1 MTFRSHSIDRTGEM
15 TESAIDIQ
23 VHLMR
28 LKRLARH
35 VWKHF
40 SEDRCFEEAA
50 SLGYTSLLAMVP
62 LMAVIFGIVAA
73 FPVFSEWSDQLKLF
87 IFKNLLPSAG
97 EQVGDYLNTF
107 LDSASGLTL
116 PGTVFLVIT
125 ALLLMFRIELAF
137 NRIWRV
143 DRSRTLTSRIV
154 MYWAV
159 LTLGPLMIGA
169 AIALSVQKVFGSISL
184 ESMVSPLGYKAG
196 TFLLSWM
203 VFTLMF
209 VLVPHRRVL
218 FRNALFGAFLSTV
231 LFDLAKLGFVAY
243 VSNANYTVIYGA
255 LATIPIFLFW
265 LYLVWVVILLGASL
279 AASLT
284 TFADSERARIKWPE
298 RQDFQLLYRLVG
310 HLWQAQ
316 RSGANLSDTQ
326 LLTLEPHSNE
336 RQLQVLL
343 HQLESALIVAR
354 DEEGDWRLAR
364 DLEELTLSNLYCS
377 GIYHLPIVS
386 MEPVPV
392 DSPWD
397 RNFADALAEVEKHGL
412 GGLNKVLRDMYRGN
426 NNQETV

>member
-1 MTFRSHSIDRTGEM
+1 M
-15 TESAIDIQ
+15 TESAIDVQ
-23 VHLMR
+23 THLMR
-28 LKRLARH
+28 VKRLAKH

-50 SLGYTSLLAMVP
+50 SLSYTSLLALVP
-62 LMAVIFGIVAA
+62 LLAVIFGIVAA
-73 FPVFSEWSDQLKLF
+73 FPVFSDWSEQLKLF
-87 IFKNLLPSAG
+87 IFKNFLPATG
-97 EQVGDYLNTF
+97 EQVGNYINTF

-116 PGTVFLVIT
+116 PGTVFLFIT

-143 DRSRTLTSRIV
+143 DRARSLTSRVV

-169 AIALSVQKVFGSISL
+169 AIALSVQKVFGPLSL
-184 ESMVSPLGYKAG
+184 ETIVSPLGYKAG

-218 FRNALFGAFLSTV
+218 FRDAVIGALLSTI
-231 LFDLAKLGFVAY
+231 LFDLAKLGFVTY

-265 LYLVWVVILLGASL
+265 LYLVWIVVLLGASL

-298 RQDFQLLYRLVG
+298 RQDFQLLFRLVG

-316 RSGANLSDTQ
+316 RGGENLSDTQ
-326 LLTLEPHSNE
+326 MLSLEPHSNE

-343 HQLESALIVAR
+343 HQLESARIVVR

-377 GIYHLPIVS
+377 GIYHLPIAS
-386 MEPVPV
+386 LEPVPV

-397 RNFADALAEVEKHGL
+397 RSFADALDEVEKHGL
-412 GGLNKVLRDMYRGN
+412 KCLNINLREMYRGSITR
-426 NNQETV
+426 ESDK

>member
-1 MTFRSHSIDRTGEM
+1 
-15 TESAIDIQ
+15 
-23 VHLMR
+23 
-28 LKRLARH
+28 
-35 VWKHF
+35 
-40 SEDRCFEEAA
+40 
-50 SLGYTSLLAMVP
+50 
-62 LMAVIFGIVAA
+62 
-73 FPVFSEWSDQLKLF
+73 
-87 IFKNLLPSAG
+87 
-97 EQVGDYLNTF
+97 
-107 LDSASGLTL
+107 
-116 PGTVFLVIT
+116 
-125 ALLLMFRIELAF
+125 
-137 NRIWRV
+137 
-143 DRSRTLTSRIV
+143 
-154 MYWAV
+154 
-159 LTLGPLMIGA
+159 
-169 AIALSVQKVFGSISL
+169 
-184 ESMVSPLGYKAG
+184 
-196 TFLLSWM
+196 M

-218 FRNALFGAFLSTV
+218 FRNALIGAFLSTV

-298 RQDFQLLYRLVG
+298 SQDFQLLYRLVG

-326 LLTLEPHSNE
+326 MLALEPHSNE

-343 HQLESALIVAR
+343 HQLESAHIVAR

-386 MEPVPV
+386 KEPVPV
-392 DSPWD
+392 DSHWD
-397 RNFADALAEVEKHGL
+397 RNFADTLADVETHGL

-426 NNQETV
+426 KNQEND